1 VELLLEGMARALALI
16 ARGDPELVR
25 IATLSLAVSG
35 AATLIA
41 AAIGVPLGAILHLG
55 RFRGR
60 RLLRLAVSTGMGVP
74 PVLVG
79 LLVLLLFLRSGPL
92 GDLRL
97 LFTPGAMVIAQFL
110 VALPYVAGLTAAVLD
125 LLDPSLTEAMRAD
138 GAGGGR
144 VAAELVHATWPQV
157 LAAVAAGFGRA
168 VSEVGASLM
177 VGGNILGH
185 TRIFT
190 TAIALE
196 SARGDFSLAI
206 ALGLILLAMAL
217 GVNVLL
223 GLAGSPR
230 PGRGVA

>member
-1 VELLLEGMARALALI
+1 MELILEGFARALALI

-25 IATLSLAVSG
+25 IAALSLGVSSV
-35 AATLIA
+35 ATLA
-41 AAIGVPLGAILHLG
+41 AAFVGVPLGAAMYLG

-60 RLLRLAVSTGMGVP
+60 SLLRLAVNTGMGVP

-79 LLVLLLFLRSGPL
+79 LLVLMLLLRSGPL

-110 VALPYVAGLTAAVLD
+110 VALPYVAGLTAAVLE
-125 LLDPSLTEAMRAD
+125 LLDTSITEALRVD

-144 VAAELVHATWPQV
+144 AAAELVRAAWPQV

-168 VSEVGASLM
+168 LSEVGASLM
-177 VGGNILGH
+177 VGGNILGQ

-196 SARGDFSLAI
+196 SSRGDFALAL
-206 ALGLILLAMAL
+206 ALGLILLLLAL
-217 GVNVLL
+217 AVNGLL
-223 GLAGSPR
+223 AVAGR
-230 PGRGVA
+230 PTVAASR